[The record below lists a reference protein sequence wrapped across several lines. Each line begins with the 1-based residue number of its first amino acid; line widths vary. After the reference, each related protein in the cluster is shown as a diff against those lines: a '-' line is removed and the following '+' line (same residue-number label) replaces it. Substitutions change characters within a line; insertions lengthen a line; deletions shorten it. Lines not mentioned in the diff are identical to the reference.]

1 MIKEQQIT
9 WIKYLKFK
17 SADFDHS
24 ITAQIGWFREDQ
36 QLYEL
41 CWENFFKIWYYF
53 FLFSYESS
61 QGPGSYIVAGG
72 NPNPLALNNASPA
85 NADKST
91 TKLPSR
97 Y

>member
-1 MIKEQQIT
+1 MLVSKTFHYTNQRFHLDFKLLGNTISRSGIKQLEI
-9 WIKYLKFK
+9 
-17 SADFDHS
+17 SSGS
-24 ITAQIGWFREDQ
+24 IF
-36 QLYEL
+36 L
-41 CWENFFKIWYYF
+41 
-53 FLFSYESS
+53 LFSYESS

-85 NADKST
+85 NADKTT

>member
-1 MIKEQQIT
+1 MNFAGKT
-9 WIKYLKFK
+9 FSK
-17 SADFDHS
+17 SDTIF
-24 ITAQIGWFREDQ
+24 
-36 QLYEL
+36 L
-41 CWENFFKIWYYF
+41 
-53 FLFSYESS
+53 LFSYESS